1 MDSTLVLNHVFN
13 LDEMAPHPAP
23 LPPASRSQ
31 PGPRATAWRTLQ
43 KRGTQPGGAQGAVG
57 EAVGDRQVEVAGG
70 WLCLC
75 CPFLPAMRPESLL
88 LAAWPTLELFKG
100 SSEPWHRGPQ
110 CFPGRDGIW
119 EVGER
124 SSSWADCFQLCDSLD
139 QRSQNLWT
147 YSHLPSPN
155 SGPCCP
161 ERENAFP
168 KVTPCTE
175 PGLT

>member
-1 MDSTLVLNHVFN
+1 M
-13 LDEMAPHPAP
+13 P
-23 LPPASRSQ
+23 Q